1 MNKHK
6 NDLAKKSFDSEL
18 LKIKVMN
25 FFKKALYPRK
35 AGQKCNVKIRPI
47 SEFSYFG
54 APPCKKYRTNGPHT
68 PKSCTV

>member
-25 FFKKALYPRK
+25 FFKKSSLSSK
-35 AGQKCNVKIRPI
+35 
-47 SEFSYFG
+47 SW
-54 APPCKKYRTNGPHT
+54 
-68 PKSCTV
+68 PKV